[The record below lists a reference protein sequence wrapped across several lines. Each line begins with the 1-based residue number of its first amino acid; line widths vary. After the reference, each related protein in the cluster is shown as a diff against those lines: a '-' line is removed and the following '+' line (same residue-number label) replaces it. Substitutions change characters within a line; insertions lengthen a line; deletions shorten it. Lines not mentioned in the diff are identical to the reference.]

1 MPGWIWWLIWGG
13 LVLFAF
19 GVWGYIVSSMS
30 RPAAKLANSVEKL
43 MPLLAKLSE
52 AASVEVFVEHPESNL
67 EDSKELLQS
76 ERDALIDRRRKRK
89 EVRARSLVTRVKN
102 IKLEGRFKDV
112 R

>member
-1 MPGWIWWLIWGG
+1 MAGWVWWLIWGG
-13 LVLFAF
+13 LGLLAL
-19 GVWGYIVSSMS
+19 GVWGYILYSMS
-30 RPAAKLANSVEKL
+30 RPAAKIVASIEKL
-43 MPLLAKLSE
+43 MPVLEKFNQ
-52 AASVEVFVEHPESNL
+52 AASAEIAIEHPKSNL
-67 EDSKELLQS
+67 DDSPELLQA